1 MMNGRS
7 GGLAYSSVVQQEWG
21 RAHAEVAE
29 DAERK
34 ASHGWGKMEEDV
46 LPRRD
51 TAQRKGWRGQLWLAD
66 PDFYVGDHNECALES

>member
-1 MMNGRS
+1 MMNGGAKRREEERS
-7 GGLAYSSVVQQEWG
+7 
-21 RAHAEVAE
+21 HAKGAE

-34 ASHGWGKMEEDV
+34 AGHGWGMMEDDV

-51 TAQRKGWRGQLWLAD
+51 MAQRKGWRGQLWLAD

>member
-1 MMNGRS
+1 MMNGGAERREEERS
-7 GGLAYSSVVQQEWG
+7 
-21 RAHAEVAE
+21 HAKGAE
-29 DAERK
+29 GAERK
-34 ASHGWGKMEEDV
+34 AGHGWGMMEDDV